1 VIDRDRGLARCVLKG
16 PSPAM
21 SPAIQHR
28 SWRTIVMS
36 RLSTLAGLTAILLS
50 ACATDGVDAP
60 ADDHFVFGL
69 TAGEILAAKRVAQR
83 PMSDAEWLDAHR
95 GDFSCD
101 RHGDLCAKI
110 GPDAA
115 ADSIELG
122 YRLAIDGADHGEVV
136 AAQRTSVEEARRLW
150 RDVEVATYNSDTEI
164 DTGSGA
170 NSRRLK
176 ATVWATEMW
185 PSLELEADGECRTQ
199 KNAFGWVAMNS
210 DQICGEMTATFNGS
224 TVVRWSDCDF
234 DDNVAEF
241 ASAQRAAASLVT
253 EINCSAEEGGWSAEQ
268 FADVSW

>member
-1 VIDRDRGLARCVLKG
+1 
-16 PSPAM
+16 
-21 SPAIQHR
+21 
-28 SWRTIVMS
+28 MS

-50 ACATDGVDAP
+50 ACATDDVDAP
-60 ADDHFVFGL
+60 ADDRFVFGL
-69 TAGEILAAKRVAQR
+69 SADEILAAKRVAQR

-110 GPDAA
+110 GPQAA
-115 ADSIELG
+115 AEAIELG
-122 YRLAIDGADHGEVV
+122 YRLAIEGADHAAVV
-136 AAQRTSVEEARRLW
+136 TAQRDSVAEARRIW
-150 RDVEVATYNSDTEI
+150 RDLEPVFYSSDTEI

-170 NSRRLK
+170 NGRRLK

-210 DQICGEMTATFNGS
+210 DEVCGDMTATWNGT

-234 DDNVAEF
+234 NDNVAEF
-241 ASAQRAAASLVT
+241 ASVQRAAASLVT
-253 EINCSAEEGGWSAEQ
+253 EIDCSAEEGGWSAQQ